1 MTWLIVLLAVVA
13 LVGAALVVART
24 RSASLKQRFGP
35 EYDHAVEESGDRR
48 NAEAA
53 LRDRAK
59 HRDGL
64 EISEPTPE
72 ATALYVEQ
80 WFAVQ
85 ARFVDDPRQTVAD
98 AAELVTRVMNERGY
112 PADDADNSDDSDD
125 SDGHST
131 YVSVDYPHLAA
142 GYRMAQSVR
151 IGAETATI
159 DDQRQAIQN
168 YRSLFDELL
177 TSRAASTDDAAEPGA
192 ERAEH
197 DVC

>member
-35 EYDHAVEESGDRR
+35 EYDHAVEERGDRR

-53 LRDRAK
+53 LRDRVK
-59 HRDGL
+59 QRDGL

-72 ATALYVEQ
+72 ASDLYVEQ

-112 PADDADNSDDSDD
+112 PADDDADDSDD
-125 SDGHST
+125 HST

-177 TSRAASTDDAAEPGA
+177 NSRAASTDDAAAPGA

-197 DVC
+197 DVS

>member
-13 LVGAALVVART
+13 VMGAALVVART

-35 EYDHAVEESGDRR
+35 EYDHAVEENGDRR

-53 LRDRAK
+53 LRDRVK
-59 HRDGL
+59 QRDGL

-72 ATALYVEQ
+72 ASALYVEQ

-112 PADDADNSDDSDD
+112 PADDDADDSDD
-125 SDGHST
+125 HST
-131 YVSVDYPHLAA
+131 YVSVDYPHVAA

-177 TSRAASTDDAAEPGA
+177 NSRAASTDDAAAPGA

-197 DVC
+197 DVS

>member
-13 LVGAALVVART
+13 VVAAALVVART

-35 EYDHAVEESGDRR
+35 EYDHAVEENGDRR

-53 LRDRAK
+53 LRDRVK
-59 HRDGL
+59 QRDGL

-72 ATALYVEQ
+72 ASALYVEQ

-112 PADDADNSDDSDD
+112 PADDDADDSDD
-125 SDGHST
+125 HST
-131 YVSVDYPHLAA
+131 YVSVDYPHVAA

-177 TSRAASTDDAAEPGA
+177 NSRAASTDDAAAPGA

-197 DVC
+197 DVS